1 MPPRFG
7 HNHRKV
13 SHLYLSPNGIGC
25 FSRFTDLTGTDY
37 SKGAV
42 ELARN
47 LAARDGFSS
56 INFLVSTHAHIKLFL
71 SMHAT
76 NM

>member
-1 MPPRFG
+1 VDTTIEKDHIF
-7 HNHRKV
+7 
-13 SHLYLSPNGIGC
+13 YLSPNGIGC

-56 INFLVSTHAHIKLFL
+56 INFLVSTYAHINLFL